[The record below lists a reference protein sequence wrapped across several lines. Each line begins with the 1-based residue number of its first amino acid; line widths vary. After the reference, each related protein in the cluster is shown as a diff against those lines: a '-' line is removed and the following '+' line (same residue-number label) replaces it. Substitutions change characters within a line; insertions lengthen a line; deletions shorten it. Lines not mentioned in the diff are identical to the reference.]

1 MDYYQKSVQAL
12 IETYPDLM
20 GLSISAGENMSWLNE
35 DDVVYA
41 ENKWLHDVYKP
52 GINVALEKEPDRY
65 FRLSVSPVVKDL
77 YEDCLAEIC
86 FGANYTGVHM
96 YASSEPH
103 NADNLF
109 ANLPEGYRCMMLFRN
124 EDIFDMRWGDPDFM
138 RTFVKNM
145 PDQTKI
151 YGFVT
156 GSDGY
161 CLGRDYSSTDPDL
174 QGILYIKKHW
184 FNYMLIS
191 RLSFQPDLPDKR
203 LYEIFDDYYENRKG
217 TDVLYEATSRLED
230 RSSSEPDL
238 LSDNSDY
245 TWFVSGCWSHPNTNG
260 YLDILRWMRGSN
272 AFPRKRHSYENY
284 ALDIVEGVEISPD
297 KETPYTASRSC
308 RSWQEMSLKKLRR
321 LGRGKSVEEDGN
333 SGKNFWLQVED
344 NEAMAYLGLY
354 YSEKMVA
361 AIELGFSMSL
371 RMNPQESCITHLELA
386 ENYFT
391 EYAALISK
399 NYVPQ
404 HMARV
409 GSFDINFI
417 LEEVKKDIDK
427 AKSWKPR
434 KLGRSF
440 NPPSK
445 TEYYSE

>member
-1 MDYYQKSVQAL
+1 
-12 IETYPDLM
+12 
-20 GLSISAGENMSWLNE
+20 
-35 DDVVYA
+35 
-41 ENKWLHDVYKP
+41 
-52 GINVALEKEPDRY
+52 
-65 FRLSVSPVVKDL
+65 
-77 YEDCLAEIC
+77 
-86 FGANYTGVHM
+86 
-96 YASSEPH
+96 
-103 NADNLF
+103 
-109 ANLPEGYRCMMLFRN
+109 MMLFRN

-217 TDVLYEATSRLED
+217 TDVLYEATSEAGKIVPLVNQIYYQ
-230 RSSSEPDL
+230 
-238 LSDNSDY
+238 DNSDY

-272 AFPRKRHSYENY
+272 AFPYGNGIPIENY

-297 KETPYTASRSC
+297 KETPYTAS
-308 RSWQEMSLKKLRR
+308 EKLKIMAGNVLEKTAKIR
-321 LGRGKSVEEDGN
+321 EEVSQSKKMGILE
-333 SGKNFWLQVED
+333 KNFWLQVED

-361 AIELGFSMSL
+361 AVELRLFNELKDESY
-371 RMNPQESCITHLELA
+371 RESCITHLELA